1 MNALDEIN
9 ETQIQKVSMSFLETR
24 YSLAH
29 KMAFSRP
36 LTGVICKK
44 RDKIMSE
51 CQKEFRRRGEKVP
64 PCTS

>member
-1 MNALDEIN
+1 MNVLDEIN
-9 ETQIQKVSMSFLETR
+9 ENEIQGVSMSFLETR
-24 YSLAH
+24 YMLAH

-36 LTGVICKK
+36 LTGVVCKK
-44 RDKIMSE
+44 RDKMMLE